1 MGIERN
7 TFENSGLK
15 IEKDR
20 VLTYSKL
27 SCPLEC
33 TYCFVDDM
41 DVNFNQEK
49 GVAYM
54 SDEQFDLLGE
64 LPDEVRLIMLGCG
77 TEFFQNKENALEIL
91 NKLTETHK
99 DISTVTKLTLSSEY
113 VDELKNINEKLKEA
127 DNLFSFSLSV
137 PCIASSEEWEPKVPS
152 PEKRIKT
159 LQEVYEADIKTLV
172 AIRPLLP
179 TVSEEELKDIIL
191 KTKDFTHGYYFG
203 PLYLKSLKHPSIKD
217 VSGLDIEKVEPH
229 WMPEGNTFYKI
240 EKKGQMDMLR
250 SLLQQNDQMLFE
262 GAAEAVRHLKKV

>member
-1 MGIERN
+1 MGIERK
-7 TFENSGLK
+7 TFEDLGLK

-20 VLTYSKL
+20 VFTYSKL

-49 GVAYM
+49 GVAYL
-54 SDEQFDLLGE
+54 SNEQFDLLDK
-64 LPDEVRLIMLGCG
+64 LPDDVKLIMLGCD

-91 NKLTETHK
+91 NKLTKTHR
-99 DISTVTKLTLSSEY
+99 DISTVTKLPLSSDYIEG
-113 VDELKNINEKLKEA
+113 LKDISKRLKET

-137 PCIASSEEWEPKVPS
+137 PCIASSQEWEPKVPS

-179 TVSEEELKDIIL
+179 TVSEEELEDIIL
-191 KTKDFTHGYYFG
+191 KTKDFSHGYYSG
-203 PLYLKSLKHPSIKD
+203 PLYLKSLDHSSIKD
-217 VSGLDIEKVEPH
+217 IPDLHIEEIEPH
-229 WMPEGNTFYKI
+229 WMPEGNTFYRI
-240 EKKGQMDMLR
+240 EKRGQMDMLR
-250 SLLQQNDQMLFE
+250 DILQQHNQVLFE
-262 GAAEAVRHLKKV
+262 GAAEAVKHLKEI